1 MARFT
6 VTLVCFPLM
15 MVLDFRSERMS
26 LVVEFI
32 CELPNGVHARPASC
46 VETLCNTFSSKI
58 EWHNLRT
65 DRKGD
70 AKSALALIGTDT
82 LTGDSC
88 RLIITGEDEQSAF
101 ERLAQWLKVE
111 FPHCDAPLAAAIST
125 DLDPLPESLTRLNP
139 TLFRALPVC
148 SGSEHGVLTLL
159 TSLDLNALTSLPD
172 VRCTEEEQ
180 SALDQGLML
189 LVKNIGLRAL
199 DSDSTANAILEAHR
213 SLATDTSLRQH
224 LLAGVNQGLSCAQ
237 AVIATANH
245 FCAEFSRSSSS
256 YLQERV
262 LDVRDVCYQLLQQI
276 YSEERFPAPG
286 QLTQPSVCLA
296 DDLTPGQFLEL
307 DKTLLKGLLLK
318 SGGTTSHTVILAR
331 SFNIPTLVGVDS
343 DSLLSWRDQPV
354 FIDGNAGVVVVNA
367 SIAVE
372 RYYQQERD
380 VQQMMREQQ
389 SVWLNREARTAD
401 GLRIEIAAN
410 IAHSAEAQ
418 AAFGNGA
425 EGVGLFRT
433 EMLYMDRASAP
444 CENELYNIFCQALES
459 ANGRSII
466 VRTMDIGGD
475 KPVEYLNIPAE
486 NNPFL
491 GYRAVRIYEEYAALF
506 TTQLRAI
513 LRASAHGSLKIMIPM
528 ISSMEEILWV
538 KEKLAEAKQQLR
550 AEHIPFEEKIPLGI
564 MLEVPSVMFIIDQC
578 CEEIDFFSIGSN
590 DLTQYLLAV
599 DRDNAKVTR
608 HYNSLNPAF
617 LRALDFAVQAVHRQG
632 KWIGLCGELGAKGS
646 VLPLLVGLGL
656 DELSMGS
663 PSIPATKARLAQLDS
678 RACRQLLNQAMA
690 CRTSLEVEHLL
701 AQFRMNH
708 QDTPL
713 VTPHCISLDNDWA
726 SKEEVMKGMTDK
738 LLLAGRC
745 RYPRKLEADLWAREA
760 VFSTGLGF
768 SFAIPHSKSEHI
780 EQSTISVARLKA
792 PVQWGDEE
800 AQFIIMLTLNKHAAG
815 DQHMRIFSRLARRIM
830 HADFR
835 NALVNASSEEAIAA
849 LLQRELEL

>member
-1 MARFT
+1 
-6 VTLVCFPLM
+6 
-15 MVLDFRSERMS
+15 MS

-65 DRKGD
+65 DRTGD

-148 SGSEHGVLTLL
+148 SGSDRGVLTLL

-172 VRCTEEEQ
+172 VRCREEEQ
-180 SALDQGLML
+180 SALDQGLTL

-199 DSDSTANAILEAHR
+199 DSDSTANAILDAHR

-380 VQQMMREQQ
+380 VQQMLREQQ

-444 CENELYNIFCQALES
+444 CENELYNIFCQALEN

>member
-1 MARFT
+1 MA
-6 VTLVCFPLM
+6 
-15 MVLDFRSERMS
+15 
-26 LVVEFI
+26 LVVEFT
-32 CELPNGVHARPASC
+32 CELPNGVHVRPASH
-46 VETLCNTFSSKI
+46 VETLCNTFISQI

-65 DRKGD
+65 DRKGN

-82 LTGDSC
+82 LAGDAC
-88 RLIITGEDEQSAF
+88 RLVIHGEDEQSAHQQL
-101 ERLAQWLKVE
+101 EQWLREE
-111 FPHCDAPLAAAIST
+111 FPHCDAPLAEALNT
-125 DLDPLPESLTRLNP
+125 ELDPLPESLTRLNP

-148 SGSEHGVLTLL
+148 SGSAQGVLTLL
-159 TSLDLNALTSLPD
+159 TSLDLNALTDLPD
-172 VRCTEEEQ
+172 AKNVEEEQ
-180 SALDQGLML
+180 SALDNGLTL
-189 LVKNIGLRAL
+189 LVKNIELRAM
-199 DSDSTANAILEAHR
+199 DSESTASAILDAHR

-224 LLAGVNQGLSCAQ
+224 LLAGVSQGLSCAQ
-237 AVIATANH
+237 AIIATAKH
-245 FCAEFSRSSSS
+245 FCDAFSRSSSS

-262 LDVRDVCYQLLQQI
+262 LDVRDVCYQLLQHI
-276 YSEERFPAPG
+276 YGEQRFPAPG
-286 QLTQPSVCLA
+286 QLTQPTVCLA

-343 DSLLSWRDQPV
+343 EGLLQWRNQPV
-354 FIDGNAGVVVVNA
+354 FVDGNAGAVVVNA
-367 SIAVE
+367 SDAVV
-372 RYYQQERD
+372 RYYQQEAR
-380 VQQMMREQQ
+380 VQQAIHEQQ
-389 SVWLNREARTAD
+389 RIWLDREARTSD

-410 IAHSAEAQ
+410 IAHAVEAV

-433 EMLYMDRASAP
+433 EMLYMDRTSAP
-444 CENELYNIFCQALES
+444 GENELYNIFCQALES
-459 ANGRSII
+459 ANERSII

-491 GYRAVRIYEEYAALF
+491 GYRAVRIYEEYATLF

-513 LRASAHGSLKIMIPM
+513 LRASAHGNLKIMIPM

-550 AEHIPFEEKIPLGI
+550 TEHIPFDEKIPLGI

-617 LRALDFAVQAVHRQG
+617 LRALDYAVQAVHRQG

-663 PSIPATKARLAQLDS
+663 PAIPATKARLAQLDS

-701 AQFRMNH
+701 AQFRMNQ

-713 VTPHCISLDNDWA
+713 VTPRCISLDNDWN
-726 SKEEVMKGMTDK
+726 SKEEVMKGMTDN

-792 PVQWGDEE
+792 PVMWGDEE

-815 DQHMRIFSRLARRIM
+815 DQHKRIFSRLARRIM
-830 HADFR
+830 HEDVR
-835 NALVNASSEEAIAA
+835 NALVNASSGEAIAS
-849 LLQRELEL
+849 LLQHELEL

>member
-1 MARFT
+1 MALVLEFT
-6 VTLVCFPLM
+6 
-15 MVLDFRSERMS
+15 
-26 LVVEFI
+26 
-32 CELPNGVHARPASC
+32 CELPNGVHARPASQ
-46 VETLCNTFSSKI
+46 VETLCNTFVSQI

-65 DRKGD
+65 NRRGD
-70 AKSALALIGTDT
+70 AKSALSLIGTDT
-82 LTGDSC
+82 LAGDAC
-88 RLIITGEDEQSAF
+88 HLIIERSDEKSAH
-101 ERLAQWLKVE
+101 AQLTKWIKE
-111 FPHCDAPLAAAIST
+111 KFPHCDTPIAPALSAE
-125 DLDPLPESLTRLNP
+125 LDPLPESLTRLNP

-148 SGSEHGVLTLL
+148 SGSAEGVLTQL
-159 TSLDLNALTSLPD
+159 TSLDLNALTSLPESQS
-172 VRCTEEEQ
+172 TEEEQ
-180 SALDQGLML
+180 SALDSGLIT
-189 LVKNIGLRAL
+189 LVKSLELRAL
-199 DSDSTANAILEAHR
+199 DSDNTASAILEAQR
-213 SLATDTSLRQH
+213 SLATDTSLRLH
-224 LLAGVNQGLSCAQ
+224 ILTGIHQGLGCVQ
-237 AVIATANH
+237 AIVATANH
-245 FCAEFSRSSSS
+245 FCAEFSHSSSS
-256 YLQERV
+256 YLQERT
-262 LDVRDVCYQLLQQI
+262 LDVRDVCYQLLQHI
-276 YSEERFPAPG
+276 YGEQRFPAPG
-286 QLTQPSVCLA
+286 LLTQPTVCLA

-331 SFNIPTLVGVDS
+331 SFNIPTLVGVES
-343 DSLLSWRDQPV
+343 EKLLQWCHQPV
-354 FIDGNAGVVVVNA
+354 FVDGNAGAIVVNA
-367 SIAVE
+367 SENVV
-372 RYYQQERD
+372 RYYRQED
-380 VQQMMREQQ
+380 YVQQTIREQQ
-389 SVWLNREARTAD
+389 SVWLDREARTAD
-401 GLRIEIAAN
+401 GVRIEIAAN
-410 IAHSAEAQ
+410 IAHAVEAQ
-418 AAFGNGA
+418 AAFAQGA

-433 EMLYMDRASAP
+433 EMLYMDRTSAP
-444 CENELYNIFCQALES
+444 DENELYNIFCQALEC
-459 ANGRSII
+459 ANQRSII

-475 KPVEYLNIPAE
+475 KPVAYLNIPAE

-491 GYRAVRIYEEYAALF
+491 GYRAVRIYEEFSTLF
-506 TTQLRAI
+506 ITQLRAI

-538 KEKLAEAKQQLR
+538 KDKLAEAKQQLR
-550 AEHIPFEEKIPLGI
+550 AEHVPFDEKIPLGI

-617 LRALDFAVQAVHRQG
+617 LRALDYAVQAVHRQG

-663 PSIPATKARLAQLDS
+663 PAIPATKARLAQLDS

-701 AQFRMNH
+701 AQFRMSQ
-708 QDTPL
+708 QDSPL
-713 VTPHCISLDNDWA
+713 VTPRCISLDNDWR
-726 SKEEVMKGMTDK
+726 SKEEVMKGMTDN

-780 EQSTISVARLKA
+780 EQSTISVARLKS
-792 PVQWGDEE
+792 PVQWGEDE

-830 HADFR
+830 HEDFR
-835 NALVNASSEEAIAA
+835 SALGHAPSEDAIAA
-849 LLQRELEL
+849 LLQHELEL